1 MKYLSELVA
10 HTMSLVTLNVNRVTV
25 EQVRAGTK
33 SNLLEDG
40 QWRDIYSNVLNRI
53 YDGLQELVSADKV
66 PYKVVEVE
74 KAKEDTTI
82 EVSANDVFMIQSVF
96 AIDKNG
102 KIKTYAFRN
111 LSKNKIVVQ
120 DCNETL
126 VNVCYSIDFPLW
138 DLSDLEQ
145 EPEIDLTVYGLSN
158 VQLNWCAK
166 YACAEIQEHIDT
178 YKAYSDKQEVIS
190 EINRLPNVGTTPNQ
204 DEVESKYGI

>member
-10 HTMSLVTLNVNRVTV
+10 HTMSLVTLNVNRVTI
-25 EQVRAGTK
+25 EEVRKGTK
-33 SNLLEDG
+33 SNLLSDG

-74 KAKEDTTI
+74 KQKDENTI
-82 EVSANDVFMIQSVF
+82 AVSVGDLFMIQSVF
-96 AIDKNG
+96 AITKNG
-102 KIKTYAFRN
+102 RIKTYQFRN
-111 LSKNKIVVQ
+111 LSKNKIVLQ
-120 DCNETL
+120 DCQETK

-138 DLSDLEQ
+138 DLSDLEKD
-145 EPEIDLTVYGLSN
+145 PEINLTDYGLSN

-190 EINRLPNVGTTPNQ
+190 EINRLPNITTIPNQ
-204 DEVESKYGI
+204 DEVESHYGI

>member
-10 HTMSLVTLNVNRVTV
+10 HTMSLVTLNVNRVTI
-25 EQVRAGTK
+25 EEVRKGTK
-33 SNLLEDG
+33 SNLLSDG

-66 PYKVVEVE
+66 PYKVIEVE
-74 KAKEDTTI
+74 KDKEDTTI
-82 EVSANDVFMIQSVF
+82 EISVDDLFMVQSVF
-96 AIDKNG
+96 TIDENG
-102 KIKTYAFRN
+102 KITSYQFRN
-111 LSKNKIVVQ
+111 LGKNKIVIQECKEEV
-120 DCNETL
+120 

-138 DLSDLEQ
+138 ELSDLEKD
-145 EPEIDLTVYGLSN
+145 PEINLQDYGLSN

-190 EINRLPNVGTTPNQ
+190 EINRLPNITTIPNQ
-204 DEVESKYGI
+204 DEVENHYGI

>member
-33 SNLLEDG
+33 SNLLTDG

-66 PYKVVEVE
+66 PYKTIEVE
-74 KAKEDTTI
+74 KEKEENTI
-82 EVSANDVFMIQSVF
+82 EVSVGDLFMIQSVF
-96 AIDKNG
+96 AITKNG
-102 KIKTYAFRN
+102 KIKSYQFRN
-111 LSKNKIVVQ
+111 LSKNKIVLQ
-120 DCNETL
+120 DCQETK

-138 DLSDLEQ
+138 DLSDLEK
-145 EPEIDLTVYGLSN
+145 EPEIDLTQYGLSN

-190 EINRLPNVGTTPNQ
+190 EINRLPNLGTIPYQ
-204 DEVESKYGI
+204 DEVETKYGI